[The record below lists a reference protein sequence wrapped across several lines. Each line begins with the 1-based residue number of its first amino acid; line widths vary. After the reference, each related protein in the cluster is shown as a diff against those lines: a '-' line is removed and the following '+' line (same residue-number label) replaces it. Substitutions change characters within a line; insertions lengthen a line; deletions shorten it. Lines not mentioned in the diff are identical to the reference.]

1 MKSLLFWL
9 MGDRA
14 GRTMVATWHW
24 LWGKPLEGGGKIAV
38 EVAQESLYSMQNSVH
53 QLAASVAKVVAAQ
66 EKAKLQYQ
74 QKQKEAKQ
82 AESQATLA
90 QVQGNEEGARLAM
103 ARAIEIER
111 VLPRLAEQVEQANRS
126 VSQLQGKLKQER
138 QKLETYKIQMQNL
151 KAIAEVNEALSV
163 ITEVNGE
170 LDSASARNQF
180 EQAQSAIAG
189 RNLELNAF
197 AELSE
202 NPQEKLQGTLD
213 QMTLD
218 DEINQRLHRLSAS
231 QTN

>member
-14 GRTMVATWHW
+14 GRTLVAIWHW

-38 EVAQESLYSMQNSVH
+38 EVAQESLYAMQHSVH

-82 AESQATLA
+82 AESQAILA
-90 QVQGNEEGARLAM
+90 QAQGNEEGARLALT
-103 ARAIEIER
+103 RAIEIER
-111 VLPRLAEQVEQANRS
+111 VLPPLAAQVEQANQA
-126 VSQLQGKLKQER
+126 VSQLQEKLKQER

-189 RNLELNAF
+189 RNLELKAF
-197 AELSE
+197 ADLSE
-202 NPQEKLQGTLD
+202 NPHEKLQSTLD

-218 DEINQRLHRLSAS
+218 EEINQRLQRLSAS
-231 QTN
+231 QIN